1 MHTIIQR
8 GADVKSLLQS
18 YDKHSYGAISGV
30 LRISTMYTAI
40 TLIIE
45 RNLITKPDWN
55 LIIVPY
61 LLKEFGKY
69 NIKKRNGVHR
79 VYGKHCSL
87 TFLVLLPLSNLFH
100 CLGHVLLDSKTPKQ
114 SLFLT

>member
-1 MHTIIQR
+1 MRFVYFEFLKFLKTVAMHTIIQR

-79 VYGKHCSL
+79 VYG
-87 TFLVLLPLSNLFH
+87 
-100 CLGHVLLDSKTPKQ
+100 
-114 SLFLT
+114 